1 MLLTIFVELWSE
13 MRFFPKQNYTAQKR
27 TEHISKEVE
36 LRPVTGIKYAA
47 KSSVVPHPHNKD
59 DLFPYWCKSCGF
71 IILQQ
76 KCECKISFLPTIW
89 RGEKT
94 KSFKVESNL
103 QPYETYSSPVFV
115 HGCKHLDLVYDLGR
129 AADSVLLP
137 SRSHTSLS
145 IFIPH
150 EATS

>member
-1 MLLTIFVELWSE
+1 MVQV
-13 MRFFPKQNYTAQKR
+13 MRFYFTSAEVWMQN
-27 TEHISKEVE
+27 I
-36 LRPVTGIKYAA
+36 VT
-47 KSSVVPHPHNKD
+47 PHN
-59 DLFPYWCKSCGF
+59 LEG
-71 IILQQ
+71 
-76 KCECKISFLPTIW
+76 
-89 RGEKT
+89 GET

-129 AADSVLLP
+129 EADSVLLP